1 MDVARPVSPD
11 PERSARPPERVRSSP
26 HPFAGALVKLLTAA
40 LVACT
45 LTAACRTGAA
55 ARPAAP
61 AAAPAVERVENYTT
75 QSLLVYNA
83 RGEVALQRNALG
95 WSTPGLRFDQRA
107 SIRASLDGLASKYG
121 MRIADVRLAGLFTY
135 TYGFSTATATR
146 SHYAAALAGGALA
159 APGDVLEVR
168 WVAPAEAVRLI
179 SSATQKAP
187 PSFVAMTAQML
198 TRPDVI
204 WGGAFH
210 VWQEGETY
218 RSRVTEPMY
227 ELGRTR

>member
-55 ARPAAP
+55 ARPAA
-61 AAAPAVERVENYTT
+61 APAVERVENYTT

-95 WSTPGLRFDQRA
+95 WSTPGLRFDQRT
-107 SIRASLDGLASKYG
+107 SIRASLDGLAAKYG
-121 MRIADVRLAGLFTY
+121 MRITDARLAGLFTY

-159 APGDVLEVR
+159 APGDMLEVR

-179 SSATQKAP
+179 SSASQKAP
-187 PSFVAMTAQML
+187 PSFVAMTAQIL
-198 TRPDVI
+198 TRPDRI